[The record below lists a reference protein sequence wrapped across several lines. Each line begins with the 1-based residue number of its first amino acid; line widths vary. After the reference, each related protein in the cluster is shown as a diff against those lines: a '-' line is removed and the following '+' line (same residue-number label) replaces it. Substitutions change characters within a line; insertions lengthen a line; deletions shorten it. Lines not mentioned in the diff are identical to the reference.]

1 MDIREKLKNVL
12 KLALEQLQG
21 ENAEKPVIEMAAS
34 MKTIGG
40 DVVFTN
46 SDAFNS
52 GVEVF
57 IQDVATGEQTALIA
71 GTYEMEDGSKLTV
84 VNDGILDSVSV
95 GEIDVTEKVV
105 EEVVA
110 EAAPEVD
117 ERDEKIASLEAKIT
131 QLESM
136 ITDNTKT
143 EDVIL
148 KMSKV
153 IEDLSKPAVESVLE
167 LSKQEREK
175 IALEAEAL
183 EKLPENKKRLNAYRQ
198 SKNK

>member
-110 EAAPEVD
+110 EAALEVD

>member
-21 ENAEKPVIEMAAS
+21 ENPEKPVIEMAAS